1 MGNDKNVIDLNEART
16 TLGQVAENRPSL
28 AGPAAVLN
36 EVLPVLF
43 AADSSPKIELTEAA
57 ALEKLKSGVPL
68 LRGERLVFERQ
79 SFLARWSAVCTA
91 LERHQGD
98 PEATRLSASLRDGTL
113 EIDRLVDLVLAG
125 AVGVIA
131 AEAETAGLNPALLAS
146 VLRLTLLPFLSEV
159 TLAFAPILAQ
169 HQWGQG
175 FCGVC
180 GSWPLLAE
188 LRGLIG

>member
-1 MGNDKNVIDLNEART
+1 MGNAKNVIDLNEART

-43 AADSSPKIELTEAA
+43 AADSSTRIELAEAA

-68 LRGERLVFERQ
+68 VRGERLVFERQ

-91 LERHQGD
+91 LERHKAD
-98 PEATRLSASLRDGTL
+98 PEAARLSASLRDGTL

-131 AEAETAGLNPALLAS
+131 ADAETAG
-146 VLRLTLLPFLSEV
+146 
-159 TLAFAPILAQ
+159 
-169 HQWGQG
+169 
-175 FCGVC
+175 
-180 GSWPLLAE
+180 
-188 LRGLIG
+188 